1 VPLPFAPLLG
11 LALGAAFAWVSA
23 QELSRSEGPIVA
35 SRAFAIVAAFAALVW
50 VPVLGY
56 FVAFHGDWSY
66 LYMVPWRRVP
76 SAVDL
81 GLVLVAALAV
91 LAGFAFSVQPIRKR
105 HFGPV
110 VGAIVAPGALLV
122 AGLTLTSR
130 RLAVSGT
137 YAQFQGDFGTQ
148 PIGSS
153 PLGKGVLFMGAVL
166 VAAVAWTAL
175 SLARGGG
182 RADATSPR
190 SG

>member
-1 VPLPFAPLLG
+1 MPLPFAPLVG
-11 LALGAAFAWVSA
+11 LALGAAFAWVAA
-23 QELSRSEGPIVA
+23 QELSRTEGPIVA

-66 LYMVPWRRVP
+66 LYLVSWRRVP
-76 SAVDL
+76 SAIDL

-91 LAGFAFSVQPIRKR
+91 LAGFAVSVEPIRKR
-105 HFGPV
+105 RFAPV
-110 VGAIVAPGALLV
+110 VAVIVAPGTLV
-122 AGLTLTSR
+122 VGGLTLAAR

-137 YAQFQGDFGTQ
+137 FAQFQGDFGTE

-166 VAAVAWTAL
+166 AAGVGWTAL
-175 SLARGGG
+175 SLLQAG
-182 RADATSPR
+182 AR
-190 SG
+190 SGEANPRG